1 MINRKIY
8 IHNKQ
13 HTCYFDVII
22 KLQDFGLDNFLIDQ
36 KSYKN
41 FLVYNISQKR
51 LIDAK
56 PMLIRF
62 SKVNGFI
69 TVYDGTRYLVSFRAE
84 SMISFTLGFNI

>member
-1 MINRKIY
+1 MNRKIY
-8 IHNKQ
+8 IHNKKN
-13 HTCYFDVII
+13 TCYFDGII
-22 KLQDFGLDNFLIDQ
+22 KLEDFGLDNFLIDQ

-41 FLVYNISQKR
+41 FLVYNISYKP

-56 PMLIRF
+56 SLLIRF